1 MHVKRSEEILA
12 PSAGTVEGSSVGH
25 ASPPNR
31 KERRR
36 LAAQTGERKPRVCAC
51 C

>member
-1 MHVKRSEEILA
+1 MHVKRSEEIRVS
-12 PSAGTVEGSSVGH
+12 SAGAVEGSLVGH
-25 ASPPNR
+25 AAPPNR

-36 LAAQTGERKPRVCAC
+36 LAAQTRERKPRVCAC